1 MVSPNQE
8 YLRRGFKPE
17 IIVIH
22 RTEGSFQS
30 AINWCSDPKTQV
42 SYHFIISE
50 TGEVVCLV
58 MPENI
63 AWHAGLVRNPTAELI
78 KKDTN
83 PNLYS
88 IGIALSGFAS
98 FPPSLAQI
106 TATASLIRTMCNYY
120 DIPLD
125 KKHVITHNSIRADKI
140 CPGPYVDLSSVLY
153 LAGLP
158 QA

>member
-1 MVSPNQE
+1 MVTPNQAYE
-8 YLRRGFKPE
+8 RNGFRPE

-22 RTEGSFQS
+22 RTEGSFES
-30 AINWCSDPKTQV
+30 SIAYCSQPKSHV

-50 TGEVVCLV
+50 TGEVTCLV
-58 MPENI
+58 MPENV
-63 AWHAGLVRNPTAELI
+63 AWHAGLIRNATAELI
-78 KKDTN
+78 KKNIN
-83 PNLYS
+83 PNLYT

-106 TATASLIRTMCNYY
+106 SACASLIKTMSNYY

-125 KKHVITHNSIRADKI
+125 KKHIITHNSIRADKI
-140 CPGPYVDLSSVLY
+140 CPGPYIDLSSVIY